1 MLKKVIIGFVALVVL
16 FFGALIASTFIFKDK
31 INALIKA
38 QINKELKVSVDYT
51 DYDLSI
57 IRSFPDF
64 QFSLSNLTVIG
75 QDKFAGDTLAR
86 IKDLNFNLDAKK
98 LYFDRA
104 LLVHSVYIDEL
115 NLKAYILAD
124 STSSLDILKN
134 PSTAEDTSA
143 TSMVDTKIAS
153 FIVKNSNILYSDALA
168 QQDILLKNINID
180 AEIDYVKEK
189 ALINTVSSLS
199 EIYYSAKADSMLL
212 AIEGFEVKGKATY
225 LTENIQF
232 DGTIKSTRLSYD
244 DAKASQKIAAENI
257 TIDALASYVGQVFD
271 VKTKTDF
278 AQLDVILDNAKMI
291 NKAHLSIDGTVNA
304 DLAKSKYII
313 DQKIGLNDVQ
323 LDLKGNV
330 ANPNE
335 DILMDLVFKTNKSTF
350 KSFLS
355 LIPEQYLKDYKD
367 LKVEGGFALNGN
379 VKGIYNETNYP
390 NFDIKMNIENGYFKY
405 PSLPTAVE
413 KINLSASVSN
423 SSADLSNM
431 QIVVPNATFTVENEP
446 IALSLTMLNV
456 VNDPYVDLKA
466 KGKLDLKKVPDFYKI
481 EGLKTL
487 SGNLDADIQF
497 KGKLADVENEKYD
510 KVDFQGDMKVSNLV
524 YESKETA
531 MPLKVKTLNLDFSP
545 RYANLSSLDMN
556 YGKSD
561 IKATG
566 KLENVINYVLSD
578 GILKGNLAVQ
588 SNKIDLTEMMGEEST
603 TTETTSTSEVVKVP
617 KNIDFTATASVNELK
632 YDDINL
638 TQMKGALSMQNEV
651 LAIKSVSANMLGG
664 NAIINGTYSTAK
676 PGDPLIDFKYDIKN
690 FDIKQSFN
698 YVNTIEK
705 IAPIAQ
711 YLDGKFSSSFAFNST
726 LDNTFMPD
734 LTKLTGLGDV
744 RISYAK
750 FMNFPMFKAISDVV
764 KVPLVNDLN
773 KAAINNAWTVFKIN
787 NGKVNVE
794 PFDYVYQDMKLNLYG
809 SNGFDKTMDYTIKLT
824 VPSNKF
830 GNAANVAND
839 WLSKQKI
846 PLLNLSV
853 PKDITFHLNVSGLIN
868 KPVVKIIKV
877 TTDGSDKGVIQQ
889 ITTNVADQAKAE
901 ADKLK
906 KEAEARAK
914 AEAEKLKKELEAKA
928 KAEADKLKKEAE
940 ERAKKEAEKILN
952 DALKDKLPK
961 FGF

>member
-1 MLKKVIIGFVALVVL
+1 MEKETFKVFDMVL
-16 FFGALIASTFIFKDK
+16 LFEIFHS
-31 INALIKA
+31 
-38 QINKELKVSVDYT
+38 QINRLVSLDLNTTNTVDDNKLDCSIDDLFKELRFYK
-51 DYDLSI
+51 
-57 IRSFPDF
+57 
-64 QFSLSNLTVIG
+64 Q
-75 QDKFAGDTLAR
+75 
-86 IKDLNFNLDAKK
+86 
-98 LYFDRA
+98 
-104 LLVHSVYIDEL
+104 
-115 NLKAYILAD
+115 
-124 STSSLDILKN
+124 
-134 PSTAEDTSA
+134 
-143 TSMVDTKIAS
+143 
-153 FIVKNSNILYSDALA
+153 
-168 QQDILLKNINID
+168 
-180 AEIDYVKEK
+180 
-189 ALINTVSSLS
+189 
-199 EIYYSAKADSMLL
+199 
-212 AIEGFEVKGKATY
+212 
-225 LTENIQF
+225 TENQ
-232 DGTIKSTRLSYD
+232 
-244 DAKASQKIAAENI
+244 
-257 TIDALASYVGQVFD
+257 
-271 VKTKTDF
+271 
-278 AQLDVILDNAKMI
+278 
-291 NKAHLSIDGTVNA
+291 
-304 DLAKSKYII
+304 
-313 DQKIGLNDVQ
+313 
-323 LDLKGNV
+323 
-330 ANPNE
+330 
-335 DILMDLVFKTNKSTF
+335 
-350 KSFLS
+350 
-355 LIPEQYLKDYKD
+355 
-367 LKVEGGFALNGN
+367 
-379 VKGIYNETNYP
+379 
-390 NFDIKMNIENGYFKY
+390 
-405 PSLPTAVE
+405 
-413 KINLSASVSN
+413 
-423 SSADLSNM
+423 
-431 QIVVPNATFTVENEP
+431 
-446 IALSLTMLNV
+446 
-456 VNDPYVDLKA
+456 
-466 KGKLDLKKVPDFYKI
+466 
-481 EGLKTL
+481 
-487 SGNLDADIQF
+487 
-497 KGKLADVENEKYD
+497 
-510 KVDFQGDMKVSNLV
+510 
-524 YESKETA
+524 
-531 MPLKVKTLNLDFSP
+531 
-545 RYANLSSLDMN
+545 
-556 YGKSD
+556 
-561 IKATG
+561 
-566 KLENVINYVLSD
+566 
-578 GILKGNLAVQ
+578 
-588 SNKIDLTEMMGEEST
+588 
-603 TTETTSTSEVVKVP
+603 
-617 KNIDFTATASVNELK
+617 
-632 YDDINL
+632 
-638 TQMKGALSMQNEV
+638 
-651 LAIKSVSANMLGG
+651 
-664 NAIINGTYSTAK
+664 
-676 PGDPLIDFKYDIKN
+676 N